1 VNDGHELPRIIFVAG
16 VDGCGKTTLARWL
29 NGHLQ
34 EQGVDSRV
42 VWSRFN
48 NYLSKPLLALTRLTG
63 HNHRHTIDGVQFGFH
78 DFENLYGY
86 RHLFA
91 LLQAIDV
98 NIAAWLKIIR
108 ALRTTDVL
116 VCERGP
122 WDTLVDVMAD
132 TGMERLHESPVGRM
146 YTMLVR
152 DRASVLHISRSY
164 RSIIETRNELAHDY
178 KMEHKIALYAKLAG
192 QRGWHTIDNNRSLE
206 DARQSILEALAGGL
220 QKGANGR

>member
-1 VNDGHELPRIIFVAG
+1 MTNGPLPRLISIVG
-16 VDGCGKTTLARWL
+16 VDGSGKTTLAQWL
-29 NGHLQ
+29 N
-34 EQGVDSRV
+34 EQLVERGVNSRI

-63 HNHRHTIDGVQFGFH
+63 HNHRHIVDGASFGFH
-78 DFENLYGY
+78 DFENLHGY
-86 RHLFA
+86 KQLFV

-108 ALRTTDVL
+108 VLRTADVL

-132 TGMERLHESPVGRM
+132 TRMEQLHTSAIGRM

-152 DRASVLHISRSY
+152 DRSIVLHISRSCKN
-164 RSIIETRNELAHDY
+164 IIETRHELVHDY
-178 KMEHKIALYAKLAG
+178 KMKRKIDLYEKLAEQENWYTIENNKSLEYAK
-192 QRGWHTIDNNRSLE
+192 
-206 DARQSILEALAGGL
+206 DAILDVL
-220 QKGANGR
+220 GRAT